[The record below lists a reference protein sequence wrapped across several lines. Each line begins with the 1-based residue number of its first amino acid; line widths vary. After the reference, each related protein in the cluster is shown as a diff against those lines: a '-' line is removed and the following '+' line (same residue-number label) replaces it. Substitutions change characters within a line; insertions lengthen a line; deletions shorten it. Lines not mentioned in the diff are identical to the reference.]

1 MKKSG
6 KLSPVIL
13 VIAGILLV
21 FKIVDL
27 FSLYSRVFQT
37 GGQSSIEALVTDYQ
51 DAINDGDAAAYLKLV
66 PKSERTSAEKKHIKE
81 KIGDYSGK
89 NCKMTV
95 GASIEKEV
103 NNTLSTTAKLFLL
116 DPFGASLVN
125 REYSVSVNIKTDEG
139 TYKEILYVL
148 QINGKYYIDD
158 VDVL

>member
-89 NCKMTV
+89 NYKMIAGPSV
-95 GASIEKEV
+95 EKEV

-125 REYSVSVNIKTDEG
+125 REYSVSVNIETDEG

>member
-1 MKKSG
+1 MS
-6 KLSPVIL
+6 
-13 VIAGILLV
+13 
-21 FKIVDL
+21 
-27 FSLYSRVFQT
+27 
-37 GGQSSIEALVTDYQ
+37 
-51 DAINDGDAAAYLKLV
+51 
-66 PKSERTSAEKKHIKE
+66 
-81 KIGDYSGK
+81 
-89 NCKMTV
+89 V

-125 REYSVSVNIKTDEG
+125 REYSVSVNIETDEG

>member
-89 NCKMTV
+89 NYKMSV

-125 REYSVSVNIKTDEG
+125 REYSVSVNIETDEG

>member
-1 MKKSG
+1 MRKSS
-6 KLSPVIL
+6 KLSPVVL

-21 FKIVDL
+21 FKLIDL
-27 FSLYSRVFQT
+27 FSLYGRIIQT
-37 GGQSSIEALVTDYQ
+37 GGESSIEALVTSYQ
-51 DAINDGDAAAYLKLV
+51 DAVNDADAAAYLKLV

-89 NCKMTV
+89 NYKMSV
-95 GASIEKEV
+95 NESVQKET

-116 DPFGASLVN
+116 DPMGASLVN
-125 REYSVSVNIKTDEG
+125 REYSVSIDIDTEDG
-139 TYKEILYVL
+139 TYREIIYVL